1 MAAGR
6 DNRQLSS
13 QWSVEE
19 AGENH
24 RKTKLASHCSAAWAI
39 EPRSK
44 QPAAPEV
51 ATVELGAPMTHG
63 PEPPRFLMSTTCS
76 LGRPSLCTQSS
87 LGRVFPPLP
96 LRHLANS
103 YYDSRP
109 N

>member
-1 MAAGR
+1 MAGR
-6 DNRQLSS
+6 DNQQLSS

-19 AGENH
+19 AGENS

-51 ATVELGAPMTHG
+51 ATVELGAPTTHG
-63 PEPPRFLMSTTCS
+63 PEPRRFLMSTTRS
-76 LGRPSLCTQSS
+76 LGRPSLCTQCS

-96 LRHLANS
+96 LWHLANS